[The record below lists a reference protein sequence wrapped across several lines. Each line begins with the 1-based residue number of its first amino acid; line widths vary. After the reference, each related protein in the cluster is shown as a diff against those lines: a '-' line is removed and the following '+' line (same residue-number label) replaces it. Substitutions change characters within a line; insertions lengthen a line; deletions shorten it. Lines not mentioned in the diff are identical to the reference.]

1 MRSSVNPPRQR
12 NGCNK
17 HQLGTG
23 RRDRAWRAWFFLPLP
38 SLWASLQESEGGWA
52 CGEEGETIPEMSC
65 YSLQSPLFGRE
76 IPAAKTAGVEA
87 MLNYVYRRA
96 PAEPLGSPNLSNKG
110 FSFSCA
116 VENLLEQKTA
126 RFALDSVPGVWPG
139 GAGEGGDPNKTHQ
152 PGLL

>member
-1 MRSSVNPPRQR
+1 MWGGGRNYSRNVLLLPAKSFVWTGDSRRQR
-12 NGCNK
+12 
-17 HQLGTG
+17 
-23 RRDRAWRAWFFLPLP
+23 R
-38 SLWASLQESEGGWA
+38 
-52 CGEEGETIPEMSC
+52 
-65 YSLQSPLFGRE
+65 
-76 IPAAKTAGVEA
+76 AAKTAGVEA

-96 PAEPLGSPNLSNKG
+96 PAEPLGSPNLSKKG